1 MMKKIPL
8 IIAPVSALLLYALLR
23 YHDVSHPI
31 AYTGAVTLLTAWWW
45 ITEALP
51 IPVTS
56 LVPFVM
62 LPFGGVIDHKEAAA
76 ALGDHVI
83 VLLLGAFMLAK
94 GIERSGVHERLALSL
109 INKMGAKNGAA
120 LVFAFMVAVAILSMW
135 ISNTAAVLALLPVA
149 MAIVQRTDQV
159 NFQRALI
166 LGLAYASSLGGVGTL
181 IGTPP
186 NVIFASVYETF
197 THQEYG
203 FMRWSSVGVPIVL
216 IGVPV
221 MALWLTRGVKLT
233 SPIQLPSVGVWQ
245 KAEVRALAV
254 FAFTALL
261 WISRTEPFGGWS
273 GWFALEHVGDA
284 SIALLGVLLMFI
296 IPNGKNSSLLDWET
310 AVGIPWGVLLLF
322 AGGICLAKGFVNS
335 GLSELIGHGLQGLT
349 ALPVFWQMLLV
360 ALVVSFL
367 TEITSNTATATLLM
381 PILAS
386 AAVTAGQPLEWLMIP
401 AAISCS
407 CAFCLPVATAPNS
420 IVFATERIRIQEM
433 AKEGLALNML
443 VGLIVTVICYL
454 VLV

>member
-1 MMKKIPL
+1 MNKIHLIAAPL
-8 IIAPVSALLLYALLR
+8 CAVLLYIVLR
-23 YHDVSHPI
+23 QHDITHPI
-31 AYTGAVTLLTAWWW
+31 AYTGAITIVTAWWW

-51 IPVTS
+51 IPITS

-62 LPFGGVIDHKEAAA
+62 LPFGGIIDHKEAAG

-109 INKMGAKNGAA
+109 INKMGAQNGVA
-120 LVFAFMVAVAILSMW
+120 LVFAFMVAVALLSMW

-149 MAIVQRTDQV
+149 MAIVQRTDQA

-197 THQEYG
+197 SQQEYG
-203 FMRWSSVGVPIVL
+203 FVRWSSVGIPVVI
-216 IGVPV
+216 IGIPV
-221 MALWLTRGVKLT
+221 MALWLTRGVKLS
-233 SPIQLPSVGVWQ
+233 SPIQLPMVGEWQ

-273 GWFALEHVGDA
+273 HCLALEHVGDA

-296 IPNGKNSSLLDWET
+296 IPNGKNSALLDWET
-310 AVGIPWGVLLLF
+310 AARIPWGVLLLF

-335 GLSELIGHGLQGLT
+335 GLSELIGQGLHGLT
-349 ALPVFWQMLLV
+349 ALPIFWQMLIV

-433 AKEGLALNML
+433 AKEGVMLNVL
-443 VGLIVTVICYL
+443 VGVIVSVVCYW